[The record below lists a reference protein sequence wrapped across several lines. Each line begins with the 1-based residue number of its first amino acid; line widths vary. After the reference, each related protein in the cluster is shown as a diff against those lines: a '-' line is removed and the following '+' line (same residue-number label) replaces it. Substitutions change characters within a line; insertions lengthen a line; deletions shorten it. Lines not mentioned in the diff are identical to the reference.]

1 MSYALKFVEVDLSNE
16 AIKERSEVQI
26 QDIIIKD
33 VEDIIIHGKV
43 YDDNNNPVENAVV
56 KVFYT
61 NDNGNEVGY
70 CHVFT
75 DSDGEYM
82 VNLPYEI
89 FNEKKIKVK
98 AVKTNKIMDEQ
109 F

>member
-16 AIKERSEVQI
+16 SIKEKSEVQV

-43 YDDNNNPVENAVV
+43 YDNNNNPVDQAVV

-61 NDNGNEVGY
+61 NDDGNEIGY

-75 DSDGEYM
+75 DNDGEYM

-89 FNEKKIKVK
+89 FKDKKIKIK
-98 AVKTNKIMDEQ
+98 AVKANKLIDE
-109 F
+109 

>member
-33 VEDIIIHGKV
+33 VQDIIIHGKV
-43 YDDNNNPVENAVV
+43 YDDSNNPVENAVV
-56 KVFYT
+56 KIFYT
-61 NDNGNEVGY
+61 NDDGNEIGY
-70 CHVFT
+70 CHIFT
-75 DSDGEYM
+75 DKDGEYM

-89 FNEKKIKVK
+89 FNGKKIKVK
-98 AVKTNKIMDEQ
+98 AVKPNKVMDE
-109 F
+109 